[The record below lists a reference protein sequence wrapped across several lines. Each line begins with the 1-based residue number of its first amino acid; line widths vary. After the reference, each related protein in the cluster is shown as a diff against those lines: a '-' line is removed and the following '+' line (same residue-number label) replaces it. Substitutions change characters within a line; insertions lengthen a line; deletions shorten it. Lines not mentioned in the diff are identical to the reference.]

1 MEKLYELRQK
11 TKELLRA
18 QTPSIENYEEA
29 LPLCKELWEYFSET
43 HNLWDAQQYANCLK
57 KLGKID
63 EAELVC
69 DDIYNAYKQ
78 QCLSEEQKRPL
89 EYIKRLYTWIIN
101 EKYVKPVRGSE
112 YKYSD
117 TVLDK
122 LILLNELITSLEVK
136 EQSPSF
142 SFCAL
147 SVIRVLIKSGSI
159 YDNQKLLFVLNL
171 LDPKLLSSTAHS
183 FIDKTG
189 KEREAVSE
197 KESFF
202 ELKSELLYKE
212 RQYEDCILCCTE
224 AIDEVENFH
233 YGNDVWFERRVAA
246 ALGQLGKNEEAIKTL
261 RNLIIISDKW
271 FLLYELGKLYLKL
284 GDASTALVYML
295 RAACTKD
302 PDKMKI
308 KMIEAIG
315 DILAVSGENSLAQ
328 ENYNLVRQIR
338 EENDWSSSYKLNNK
352 IQINETVK
360 SRDVQKHWLTLLHN
374 KVGAKHGTI
383 IKILSNRRGGFVQ
396 ADQTY
401 YFQYKNFFGKNEL
414 SKIGDNVAFIVV
426 DSFDKKRAQNTKEAV
441 AIVPTRTPY
450 RGVKSV

>member
-11 TKELLRA
+11 TKALLRA
-18 QTPSIENYEEA
+18 QTPSIDNYEKA
-29 LPLCKELWEYFSET
+29 LPLCKELWEHFSET

-63 EAELVC
+63 DAELVC
-69 DDIYNAYKQ
+69 DYIYNIYKQ
-78 QCLSEEQKRPL
+78 QFLTEEQIRPL
-89 EYIKRLYTWIIN
+89 EYIKRLYTWITN
-101 EKYVKPVRGSE
+101 DKYIKPVRGLE

-122 LILLNELITSLEVK
+122 LILLNELIESLEVQD
-136 EQSPSF
+136 QSPSF
-142 SFCAL
+142 SFCVL
-147 SVIRVLIKSGSI
+147 SVIRVIIKSGSS
-159 YDNQKLLFVLNL
+159 YDNQKLIFVLNL
-171 LDPKLLSSTAHS
+171 LDPKLLSSTANS
-183 FIDKTG
+183 FTDKTG
-189 KEREAVSE
+189 KEREAISE

-212 RQYEDCILCCTE
+212 GQYEDCILCCTE
-224 AIDEVENFH
+224 AIDEVEDFH

-261 RNLIIISDKW
+261 KNLIITSDKW
-271 FLLYELGKLYLKL
+271 FLLYEIGKLYLKI
-284 GDASTALVYML
+284 GDTSTAIVYML

-308 KMIEAIG
+308 KMIETIG
-315 DILAVSGENSLAQ
+315 DILAASGENLLAQ

-338 EENDWSSSYKLNNK
+338 EDNDWSSSYKLNDK
-352 IQINETVK
+352 IKIKETVK
-360 SRDVQKHWLTLLHN
+360 RKDVQRHWLTLLHN
-374 KVGAKHGTI
+374 KVGAKQGTI
-383 IKILSNRRGGFVQ
+383 IKILSNRRGGFIQ
-396 ADQTY
+396 SDQIY

-414 SKIGDNVAFIVV
+414 SKVGDNVDFIVV

-441 AIVPTRTPY
+441 AIIPTRISA
-450 RGVKSV
+450 RGVKRV

>member
-11 TKELLRA
+11 TKALLRE

-29 LPLCKELWEYFSET
+29 LPLCKELWVHFYET
-43 HNLWDAQQYANCLK
+43 NNLWDAQQYANCLK

-69 DDIYNAYKQ
+69 DDIYNTYKHQ
-78 QCLSEEQKRPL
+78 LLSEEQKRPL

-101 EKYVKPVRGSE
+101 DKYVKPVRGPE
-112 YKYSD
+112 YNYSD

-122 LILLNELITSLEVK
+122 LILLNELIESLEAK

-142 SFCAL
+142 SFCVL
-147 SVIRVLIKSGSI
+147 SVIRVLIKSGNA

-171 LDPKLLSSTAHS
+171 LNPKLLSSKANS
-183 FIDKTG
+183 FTDKTG

-197 KESFF
+197 KELFF
-202 ELKSELLYKE
+202 ELKSELLYKV
-212 RQYEDCILCCTE
+212 RLYEDCILCCTE

-261 RNLIIISDKW
+261 KNLIITSDKW
-271 FLLYELGKLYLKL
+271 FLLYEIGKLYLKI
-284 GDASTALVYML
+284 GDTSTAIVYML

-308 KMIEAIG
+308 KMIETIG
-315 DILAVSGENSLAQ
+315 DILVASGENLLAQ

-352 IQINETVK
+352 IKIKETVK
-360 SRDVQKHWLTLLHN
+360 SKDVQRHWLALLHN
-374 KVGAKHGTI
+374 KVGAKQGTI
-383 IKILSNRRGGFVQ
+383 IKILSNRRGGFIQ
-396 ADQTY
+396 SDQIY

-414 SKIGDNVAFIVV
+414 SKVGDNVDFIVV
-426 DSFDKKRAQNTKEAV
+426 DSFDKKRVQKTKEAV
-441 AIVPTRTPY
+441 AIIPTRISA
-450 RGVKSV
+450 RGVKRV